1 MKNINFKIYN
11 GNKISKKFLEKICK
25 FYDKDEKRKK
35 QYKIWIINSTYIIVW
50 INNWKILWAIRVI
63 SDNFQNAFLVDLLV
77 SEKSRKNGI
86 WSQLLKNSIKLCLE
100 KNIKNIQLISDPN
113 NPWLKYFYEK
123 NWFLNN
129 QEDFWY
135 YFFYKN

>member
-1 MKNINFKIYN
+1 MIKMKK
-11 GNKISKKFLEKICK
+11 E
-25 FYDKDEKRKK
+25 KK

-50 INNWKILWAIRVI
+50 INNWKILWAIRII

-135 YFFYKN
+135 YFSYKN

>member
-1 MKNINFKIYN
+1 MENINFKIYN

-50 INNWKILWAIRVI
+50 INNWKILWAIRII

-135 YFFYKN
+135 YFSYKN

>member
-1 MKNINFKIYN
+1 MENINFKIYN

-50 INNWKILWAIRVI
+50 INNWKILWAIRI
-63 SDNFQNAFLVDLLV
+63 LSDNFQNAFLVDLLV
-77 SEKSRKNGI
+77 SENHRKNGI

-100 KNIKNIQLISDPN
+100 KNIKNIELISDPN

-123 NWFLNN
+123 NWFSNN
-129 QEDFWY
+129 QENFWY
-135 YFFYKN
+135 YFHYIN